1 MKKLIKSFLMA
12 VIACACL
19 SLASCSKSADQ
30 IAKEAEELITAD
42 GSIAPENIDKALDLY
57 EAAADQMLSL
67 KDKCE
72 EAAKEMDFDNPAM
85 QEALKIA
92 AAGVTIQSGLCNSEL
107 TPEQEARMR
116 EIDKKAE

>member
-30 IAKEAEELITAD
+30 IAKEAEELITTD

-57 EAAADQMLSL
+57 EAAADQMISL

-72 EAAKEMDFDNPAM
+72 EASKNMDFDNPDVK
-85 QEALKIA
+85 EALQLA
-92 AAGVTIQSGLCNSEL
+92 AVGEALQTALSNSEL
-107 TPEQEARMR
+107 TPEQEARIA
-116 EIDKKAE
+116 EINKKLK

>member
-57 EAAADQMLSL
+57 EAAADKMKSL
-67 KDKCE
+67 EDQCE
-72 EAAKEMDFDNPAM
+72 EAATEIDLDNPAV
-85 QEALKIA
+85 QEALKIIA
-92 AAGVTIQSGLCNSEL
+92 VGVVLQSGLSNSEL
-107 TPEQEARMR
+107 TPEQQARME

>member
-30 IAKEAEELITAD
+30 IAKEAEELITTD

-92 AAGVTIQSGLCNSEL
+92 AAGVTLQSGLFNSEL
-107 TPEQEARMR
+107 TPEQEARME

>member
-57 EAAADQMLSL
+57 EAAADQMISL

-92 AAGVTIQSGLCNSEL
+92 AAGVTLQSGLSNSEL
-107 TPEQEARMR
+107 TPEQEARME